1 MSDPEDLV
9 ATAYIEACL
18 AELDA
23 PKPGNVHRFA
33 PGHRMEV
40 EDFVRSAEA
49 SAAPIASRG
58 DRVGTRVRAAVDA
71 TLKAVGQNTNLGIIL
86 LCAPL
91 AAAVEIQDTP
101 LRPSLAW
108 VLDRLDLSDAA
119 DVFSAIAAANPGGL
133 GRAPRH
139 DVNAPPTVTL
149 REAMAEAAG
158 RDRIARQYITS
169 YEDIFSLGLPAL
181 AAGRRWHADA
191 RWSTL
196 AVYLTFLAALPDT
209 HIVRKFDMLRP
220 PRCSP
225 RGRRLARRVRCG
237 SRSGGDLRRLA
248 RLGCG
253 AQIARDQPRN
263 ERGSHCRDLVRV
275 LSRASTTT
283 NALPPSC
290 PYALTMLEL
299 GLRGSRPSTI
309 RPTDPAS
316 AGC

>member
-1 MSDPEDLV
+1 MSGHEDLV

-58 DRVGTRVRAAVDA
+58 ARVGTRVRAAVDA

-91 AAAVEIQDTP
+91 AAAVETQEAP
-101 LRPSLAW
+101 FRPALARL
-108 VLDRLDLSDAA
+108 LDGLDVSDAA

-139 DVNAPPTVTL
+139 DVNAPPAVTL

-158 RDRIARQYITS
+158 RDRIARQYVTA

-181 AAGRRWHADA
+181 AAGRRWHADP

-209 HIVRKFDMLRP
+209 HIARKFDM
-220 PRCSP
+220 
-225 RGRRLARRVRCG
+225 GVAEAVRREAADWR
-237 SRSGGDLRRLA
+237 DA
-248 RLGCG
+248 F
-253 AQIARDQPRN
+253 AAARDP
-263 ERGSHCRDLVRV
+263 EEIADSLLGWDAALKSRGINPGTSADLTVATLFASF
-275 LSRASTTT
+275 LSRVHGDK
-283 NALPPSC
+283 C
-290 PYALTMLEL
+290 
-299 GLRGSRPSTI
+299 
-309 RPTDPAS
+309 AS
-316 AGC
+316 AILPLRANDA